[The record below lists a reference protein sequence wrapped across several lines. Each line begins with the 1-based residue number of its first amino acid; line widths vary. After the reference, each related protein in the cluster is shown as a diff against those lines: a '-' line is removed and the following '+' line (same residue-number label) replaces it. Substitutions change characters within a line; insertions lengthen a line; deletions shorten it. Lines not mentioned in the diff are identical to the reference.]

1 MKEQLDFRV
10 SPKTAFNDEE
20 FAKFIENEF
29 GDKAPL
35 YELSKRSIDARKRDV
50 IVLLR
55 FVLKSETNVWNK
67 GLLQNVTN
75 ASEVHI
81 IGSGPAGLFAGLR
94 MIELGLK
101 PIVFERGNDVKERRR
116 DLANI
121 NKNNI
126 VNPDSNYCFG
136 EGGAGTYSDGKL
148 YTRSK
153 KRGDVNRVLEIMVAH
168 GATKNIL
175 IDAHPHIG
183 TNKLPKLIAEMRET
197 IISSGGEV
205 HFNSKLTDLEV
216 SSDQITSITINGNET
231 IKTKAVLLATGHS
244 ARDIFELLDKNKIE
258 IEAKPFAL
266 GVRVEH
272 PQSIIDKIQY
282 KCKTDRSEYLPASS
296 YGLVSQVDYQGTN
309 HGVFSFCMCPGGFI
323 VPSATQEKEIVVNGM
338 SPSKR
343 DSKYANSGIVVA
355 VDEEDFAPF
364 KKHGNLRAMYYQQS
378 VERNMY
384 GIVGKGQVA
393 PAQRLPDFVKNV
405 VSQNIPESS
414 YQPGLEST
422 NLRDALPDKV
432 QRVLKDGFKSFGN
445 KMRGYMTDEA
455 VVVGTESRTSS
466 PVKIPRDKEGKHHIR
481 IKNLF
486 PSGEGA
492 GYAGGIMSAAIDGEK
507 VAEAIKEHISF
518 K

>member
-20 FAKFIENEF
+20 FVKFIENEF

-75 ASEVHI
+75 SSEVHI
-81 IGSGPAGLFAGLR
+81 IGSGPAGLFAGIR

-101 PIVFERGNDVKERRR
+101 PIIFERGNDVKERRR

-121 NKNNI
+121 NKSNI

-282 KCKTDRSEYLPASS
+282 KCETDRSEYLPASS

>member
-10 SPKTAFNDEE
+10 SPKTAFNEIE
-20 FAKFIENEF
+20 FAEFIEKEF
-29 GDKAPL
+29 GERAPL

-55 FVLKSETNVWNK
+55 FVLKSEKEVWNK
-67 GLLQNVTN
+67 GLLQNVSS
-75 ASEVHI
+75 APEIHI
-81 IGSGPAGLFAGLR
+81 IGSGPAGLFAGIK

-101 PIVFERGNDVKERRR
+101 PIIFERGNDVKDRRR

-121 NKNNI
+121 NKKNI

-183 TNKLPKLIAEMRET
+183 TNKLPKLIAEMRQSITEC
-197 IISSGGEV
+197 GGEV
-205 HFNSKLTDLEV
+205 HFNSKLTDLDV
-216 SSDQITSITINGNET
+216 ASDKITSITINQKDKIT
-231 IKTKAVLLATGHS
+231 TKAVLLATGHS
-244 ARDIFELLDKNKIE
+244 ARDIFKLLDHKKIE
-258 IEAKPFAL
+258 IEAKEFAL

-272 PQSIIDKIQY
+272 PQGIIDRIQY

-296 YGLVSQVDYQGTN
+296 YGLVSQVNYQGTN

-323 VPSATQEKEIVVNGM
+323 VPSATEENEIVVNGM

-343 DSKYANSGIVVA
+343 DSRYANSGIVVA
-355 VDEEDFAPF
+355 VDEKDFSPF

-378 VERNMY
+378 VEQKMF

-405 VSQNIPESS
+405 VSQSIPETS

-422 NLRDALPDKV
+422 NLRSALPDKV
-432 QRVLKDGFKSFGN
+432 QRVLKDGFKSFGD
-445 KMRGYMTDEA
+445 KMKGYMTDEA

-466 PVKIPRDKEGKHHIR
+466 PVKIPRLKEEKYHIR

-507 VAEAIKEHISF
+507 VAEAIKQAISF